1 MHQKHAE
8 NLKSQLTDYNVD
20 SFEDSSAIC
29 ISTGQE
35 IDFSVLQGLLQVS
48 ELGNEKYLNFVKER
62 LVEGEKSIFEP
73 ISKSN
78 DQNSNKKDKQVFG
91 VLAAKP
97 ADLHET
103 FSYPI
108 TSLPLSIVSPDFI
121 LYQSDKA
128 DFTNYIMKSS
138 NSVSSSYSPDC
149 KMDYWWDGSNA
160 FFKTKTSIHGMVH

>member
-73 ISKSN
+73 ISNVKTVTKRTN
-78 DQNSNKKDKQVFG
+78 RCLVFLQQNQLIYMKHF
-91 VLAAKP
+91 
-97 ADLHET
+97 H
-103 FSYPI
+103 I
-108 TSLPLSIVSPDFI
+108 LSHH
-121 LYQSDKA
+121 
-128 DFTNYIMKSS
+128 
-138 NSVSSSYSPDC
+138 C
-149 KMDYWWDGSNA
+149 
-160 FFKTKTSIHGMVH
+160 H